1 MIYKAEETG
10 AAAGVQPIN
19 REKWEYLTDE
29 QREAIEDLINRYAEI
44 NLLRESEG
52 KII

>member
-1 MIYKAEETG
+1 MIYIDEKAG
-10 AAAGVQPIN
+10 AAAEVQPIN

-44 NLLRESEG
+44 NQLRENKD